1 MGRCLTSLDAVPLPA
16 HPPREYVRV
25 PAQRRLLAAAE
36 TPCSGHGSPPGTRQ
50 TSVCPLS
57 PRGKR
62 PLMKSL
68 HACAIVHAG
77 GCLSCRQG
85 NSLPSPG
92 QAIRA
97 PAVAPPGRLSRGA
110 ASSAWPPLVNAR
122 GSRGSFP
129 GSPMDPESP
138 CSYGR
143 SVICSRRRRAF
154 VRASEEEAGVAIAP
168 VERAVGDSPSSS
180 GGARLPQTGS
190 GGFARQGKRRSS
202 SARRW

>member
-1 MGRCLTSLDAVPLPA
+1 MKSSPRRGWSSVAPSTPDMHAPRRAKVGGLHTHRRWERQYPQANRPARSSVRLGLHSTYRPTGTRACAGARPAPSASCRRDPLQAGRLS
-16 HPPREYVRV
+16 
-25 PAQRRLLAAAE
+25 
-36 TPCSGHGSPPGTRQ
+36 PGTRQ

-97 PAVAPPGRLSRGA
+97 PANPTRACRFPTRL
-110 ASSAWPPLVNAR
+110 AR
-122 GSRGSFP
+122 NYVT
-129 GSPMDPESP
+129 D
-138 CSYGR
+138 
-143 SVICSRRRRAF
+143 
-154 VRASEEEAGVAIAP
+154 
-168 VERAVGDSPSSS
+168 
-180 GGARLPQTGS
+180 
-190 GGFARQGKRRSS
+190 
-202 SARRW
+202 